1 VIQDET
7 EVEAIGEI
15 CLFCLYRIFF
25 KLFGSKLFSKGE
37 GALSVVMS
45 STK

>member
-1 VIQDET
+1 MIQEET

-15 CLFCLYRIFF
+15 GLFCLHQIFF
-25 KLFGSKLFSKGE
+25 KLFGTKLFFKGDD
-37 GALSVVMS
+37 ALSVVMS

>member
-1 VIQDET
+1 MIQDET